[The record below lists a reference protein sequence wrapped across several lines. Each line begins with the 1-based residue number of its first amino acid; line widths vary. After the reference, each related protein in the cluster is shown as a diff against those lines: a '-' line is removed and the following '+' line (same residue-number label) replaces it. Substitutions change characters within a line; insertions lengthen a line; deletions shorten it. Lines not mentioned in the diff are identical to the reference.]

1 MHLSA
6 LGHGKL
12 LDHELDF
19 GHSYLSDRIGSLET
33 FLSRGKEMKNAI
45 TDVDTD
51 IKIWCA
57 N

>member
-33 FLSRGKEMKNAI
+33 FLSRGKEMKNVI

-51 IKIWCA
+51 IKI
-57 N
+57 